1 MSPDPTLANV
11 EPNFFEFHGHPRT
24 AIAAKAEAVLFP
36 DMGQHFHIRPL
47 PPTDRSRTPGSIA
60 ALTDKH
66 DTPEQ
71 FNGPPVP
78 PAMHKSE
85 PHVAGLRSNPQWAR
99 EELRGRF

>member
-1 MSPDPTLANV
+1 MVILGRPLRLPA
-11 EPNFFEFHGHPRT
+11 G
-24 AIAAKAEAVLFP
+24 AAKAEAVLFP

-60 ALTDKH
+60 ALADKH
-66 DTPEQ
+66 DTAEQ

-85 PHVAGLRSNPQWAR
+85 LHVAGILSDQWRSCLQLAR
-99 EELRGRF
+99 EELRGLF